1 MIEMYV
7 DIIEK
12 KIVVKKVFKYNE
24 KKGFFCIFFLEF
36 YVMDILICCLK
47 GW

>member
-1 MIEMYV
+1 MTEMYV

-24 KKGFFCIFFLEF
+24 KKGLFCILFLEF
-36 YVMDILICCLK
+36 HVMDTLICCLK